1 MTALLTVLIFAAA
14 GGAAYLLLRRDAV
27 AALLDDQFHPWAP
40 VREGGVNHYDEL
52 RQYADIAA
60 VRAHADEQERP
71 SADGED
77 TLASLTMRTVLQPEA
92 TPSPTPVS

>member
-27 AALLDDQFHPWAP
+27 AALLDDQLHPWASI
-40 VREGGVNHYDEL
+40 REGGVNHYDEL

-60 VRAHADEQERP
+60 VRAHSDAQELP
-71 SADGED
+71 SAAAEG
-77 TLASLTMRTVLQPEA
+77 TLESLTMRTALQPEA
-92 TPSPTPVS
+92 TPSPTPIS